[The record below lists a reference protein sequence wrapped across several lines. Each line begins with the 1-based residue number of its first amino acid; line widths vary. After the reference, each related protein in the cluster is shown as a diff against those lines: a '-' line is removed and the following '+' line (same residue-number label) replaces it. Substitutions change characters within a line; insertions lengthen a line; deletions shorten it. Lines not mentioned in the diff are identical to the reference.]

1 MPATS
6 CRRGHPRNTENT
18 ENTYVDGAGKAHC
31 RVCDRDR
38 RRATYVST
46 GKQGGPRPTT
56 PPAIRFERFVDRAG
70 PIPLRRP
77 DLGPCWPWLGA
88 PNEDGYGR
96 FRVCTGKM
104 TLAHIWSFEAV
115 NGPVPRRP
123 GTRPPMQQSYL
134 REPNAPGAGHARGER
149 SSGSRRRGHTRA
161 PCGAKGGDEWLLSS

>member
-6 CRRGHPRNTENT
+6 CRRGHPRNT

-115 NGPVPRRP
+115 NGPVPVGLELDHLCSNRICVNP
-123 GTRPPMQQSYL
+123 THL
-134 REPNAPGAGHARGER
+134 EPVTHAENV
-149 SSGSRRRGHTRA
+149 RRGRVGEVTRERHA
-161 PCGAKGGDEWLLSS
+161 ARREATNGY